1 MEPSEVLHFKIHS
14 RYLKYS
20 QDKIFPDVSLEK
32 NICNSNP
39 NRNPCFL
46 TEKSELSSE
55 TGKVLHHQGRQCE
68 ASEGLKFRDLTI
80 HGVVSWQ
87 RWRLEM
93 SSSSSR
99 GHQFWCSETEVF
111 TKPENF
117 GDMTWVE
124 FRTPKSIRCHD
135 SARNGAGLYML
146 TINLPVLRYQPPTP
160 GRGSQ
165 MRSMKRLELPNNA
178 ATGASAALLTSRDK
192 ASKSRQESFSYVR
205 CGLGYLWSNKKTF
218 FRDQH
223 LMNKP
228 VVLMVT
234 MNHHFHWDDW
244 MIWGS
249 PIFMAKNEAMLPASA
264 VFGAALPAIFGHVG
278 VLWVSLR
285 VKKLVKIG
293 GT

>member
-1 MEPSEVLHFKIHS
+1 M
-14 RYLKYS
+14 
-20 QDKIFPDVSLEK
+20 
-32 NICNSNP
+32 N
-39 NRNPCFL
+39 
-46 TEKSELSSE
+46 T
-55 TGKVLHHQGRQCE
+55 
-68 ASEGLKFRDLTI
+68 
-80 HGVVSWQ
+80 
-87 RWRLEM
+87 
-93 SSSSSR
+93 SSSR
-99 GHQFWCSETEVF
+99 GHQLWCSETEVF

-124 FRTPKSIRCHD
+124 FWTPVK
-135 SARNGAGLYML
+135 NGAGLYML
-146 TINLPVLRYQPPTP
+146 TINLPILRYQPPTTP

-192 ASKSRQESFSYVR
+192 ASKFGTRQESFSYVR
-205 CGLGYLWSNKKTF
+205 CRLGYLWSNKNTF

-223 LMNKP
+223 IMNKP

-244 MIWGS
+244 MIWQIP